1 MYAALS
7 RRCLTRVMTD
17 DDRGV
22 EVAELQ
28 SVLQRIQGSLSD
40 VPEAHR
46 EYLANALLDLAVSML
61 LGRQTEAS
69 TRAGRPG
76 VWNAP

>member
-1 MYAALS
+1 MYPDLS
-7 RRCLTRVMTD
+7 RGCLTRVMTD

-22 EVAELQ
+22 EVAQLQ
-28 SVLQRIQGSLSD
+28 WVMQRIQRSLGH

-46 EYLANALLDLAVSML
+46 EYLAHALLDLAVSTL
-61 LGRQTEAS
+61 SNQTEAR